1 MDESNAMKD
10 LNSRIEQLT
19 KLILTSSSV
28 DDNKDGESES
38 QPGSPVKVDFNMSP
52 YQVGILFATSSD
64 FS

>member
-64 FS
+64 VS